1 MIIEKLQWDTDFF
14 GYEVAKVIDFTGT
27 EVEVK
32 AINHFSAKLMY
43 VFAEQA
49 MDHLPANFF
58 LADEKVVFKQKLPTH
73 AVAPLVQTEIIEL
86 FEPTKVLVELAL
98 QSGLYSRFK
107 VDENFKNQE
116 FERLYTKWIENSF
129 DTGKN
134 ARVFGYVSEEKL
146 LGFVTLGVK
155 NNIPDIGLIAV
166 DEQARG
172 QGIGS
177 KLLHYLYTLLVQEK
191 QHELTV
197 TTQGKNLPA
206 MAFYQKNFFE
216 VFSTTYIYHVW
227 K

>member
-1 MIIEKLQWDTDFF
+1 MIIEKLHWDTDFF
-14 GYEVAKVIDFTGT
+14 GYEVVRAVDFAGAAE
-27 EVEVK
+27 EVVR
-32 AINHFSAKLMY
+32 INQYQAKLIY

-49 MDHLPANFF
+49 IEHLPANFF
-58 LADEKVVFKQKLPTH
+58 LADEKVVFKQKLQAH

-86 FEPTKVLVELAL
+86 FEPNKALVDLAL

-177 KLLHYLYTLLVQEK
+177 KLLQFLYALLLHEQ
-191 QHELTV
+191 QQELTV

>member
-1 MIIEKLQWDTDFF
+1 MVIEKLQWDTDFF
-14 GYEVAKVIDFTGT
+14 GYEVARAIDFTGT
-27 EVEVK
+27 TEEVIE
-32 AINHFSAKLMY
+32 INQYPAKLMY
-43 VFAEQA
+43 VFAEHA
-49 MDHLPANFF
+49 MEHLPANFF
-58 LADEKVVFKQKLPTH
+58 LADEKVVFKQKLQTH
-73 AVAPLVQTEIIEL
+73 LVAPLVQTEIIEL
-86 FEPTKVLVELAL
+86 FEPNEPLVALAI

-107 VDENFKNQE
+107 VDAKFKNQE

-129 DTGKN
+129 DASKN
-134 ARVFGYVSEEKL
+134 ARVFGYISEEKL
-146 LGFVTLGVK
+146 LGFVTLGFK

-172 QGIGS
+172 MGIGS
-177 KLLHYLYTLLVQEK
+177 KLLHYLYAFLMHEQ
-191 QHELTV
+191 QQELTV

>member
-1 MIIEKLQWDTDFF
+1 MVIEKLQWDTDFF
-14 GYEVAKVIDFTGT
+14 GYEVARAIDFTGT
-27 EVEVK
+27 TEEVIE
-32 AINHFSAKLMY
+32 INQYPAKLMY

-49 MDHLPANFF
+49 MEHLPANFF
-58 LADEKVVFKQKLPTH
+58 LADEKVVFKQKLQTH
-73 AVAPLVQTEIIEL
+73 LVAPLVQTEIIEF
-86 FEPTKVLVELAL
+86 FEPNEALVALAI

-107 VDENFKNQE
+107 VDANFKNQE

-129 DTGKN
+129 DTSKN
-134 ARVFGYVSEEKL
+134 ARVFGYISEEKL
-146 LGFVTLGVK
+146 LGFVTLGFK

-172 QGIGS
+172 MGIGS
-177 KLLHYLYTLLVQEK
+177 KLLQYLYAFLMHEQ
-191 QHELTV
+191 QQELTV

-216 VFSTTYIYHVW
+216 VFSSTYIYHVW

>member
-1 MIIEKLQWDTDFF
+1 MVIEKLQWDTDFF
-14 GYEVAKVIDFTGT
+14 GYEVARAIGFTGT
-27 EVEVK
+27 AVEILE
-32 AINHFSAKLMY
+32 INQFPAKLMY
-43 VFAEQA
+43 VFAENAIQ
-49 MDHLPANFF
+49 HLPNNFF
-58 LADEKVVFKQKLPTH
+58 LADEKVVFKQKLQTH
-73 AVAPLVQTEIIEL
+73 SDAPLVQTEIKEL
-86 FEPTKVLVELAL
+86 FEPNEALVALAL
-98 QSGLYSRFK
+98 QSGLYSRFN
-107 VDENFKNQE
+107 VDANFKNHE

-129 DTGKN
+129 DTSKN

-146 LGFVTLGVK
+146 LGFVTLGFK

-177 KLLHYLYTLLVQEK
+177 KLLQYLYALLIHEQ
-191 QHELTV
+191 QQELTV